1 MGQRRAYY
9 ARGGGLFDENGV
21 RYIDGRQEQ
30 LIVVNKP
37 FNSL

>member
-1 MGQRRAYY
+1 MLEEEAF
-9 ARGGGLFDENGV
+9 LDENGV